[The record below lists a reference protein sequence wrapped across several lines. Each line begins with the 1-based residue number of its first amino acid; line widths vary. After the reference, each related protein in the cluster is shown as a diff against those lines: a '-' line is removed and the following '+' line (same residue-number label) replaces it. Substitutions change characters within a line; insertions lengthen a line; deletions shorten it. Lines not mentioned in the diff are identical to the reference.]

1 MFDVEVTVIGGGIVG
16 CAVTAEISQLG
27 LSTVLL
33 EMESGLA
40 RGTTSRNSEVSHG
53 GMYYPTGT
61 LKARYCVA
69 GRRLLKE
76 FCATAKVGYREC
88 GKVIVAVEEAEIP
101 ELERLLALG
110 QANGVEDLRL
120 IDATELKALEPEV
133 RAVAG
138 LYSPRTSVLDAEG
151 AARAYAHLAT
161 ERGAQVMTG
170 CRVTGLDRFAAGW
183 EVSITPTGDKRRE
196 GWHHTSR
203 IVVNAAGLWADKVA
217 ATAGIDI
224 AARGWRQ
231 HLTKGN
237 YFALGNTHDGRIN
250 RLVYPVPPSSGS
262 SLGIHVCL
270 DLAGQMKLGP
280 DLETMPND
288 PRDACAAPEDI
299 SLDYRVDPGR
309 QTSFYEDA
317 KRFLPWLEPDDLAPA
332 MCGLRPK
339 VAVTGFG
346 DFVINREEDEFAGLI
361 NLVGIESP
369 GLTAAPAIAVA
380 VADLVREMGQG

>member
-1 MFDVEVTVIGGGIVG
+1 MFDLDVTVIGGGIVG
-16 CAVTAEISQLG
+16 CAVAAEISGMG

-33 EMESGLA
+33 EMDSGLA
-40 RGTTSRNSEVSHG
+40 RATTSRNSEVSHG
-53 GMYYPTGT
+53 GMYYPTGS
-61 LKARYCVA
+61 LKASYCVA

-76 FCATAKVGYREC
+76 FCTTAKVGYREY
-88 GKVIVAVEEAEIP
+88 GKVIVAVVDREIP

-120 IDATELKALEPEV
+120 IDTAEMKAMEPDV
-133 RAVAG
+133 AAVAG
-138 LYSPRTSVLDAEG
+138 LYSPRTAVLDAEG
-151 AARAYAHLAT
+151 ATRAYAHLAT

-170 CRVTGLDRFAAGW
+170 CRVTGLGRSRGGW
-183 EVSITPTGDKRRE
+183 EVSISPIGDKRRE

-203 IVVNAAGLWADKVA
+203 IVINAAGLWADRVA
-217 ATAGIDI
+217 ALAGIDI
-224 AARGWRQ
+224 DARGWRQ

-237 YFALGNTHDGRIN
+237 YFALGNRHDGRVN
-250 RLVYPVPPSSGS
+250 RLIYPVPPASGS
-262 SLGIHVCL
+262 SLGVHVCL

-280 DLETMPND
+280 DLERMSND
-288 PRDACAAPEDI
+288 PRDACATAGDI
-299 SLDYRVDPGR
+299 NLDYRVDPGR

-339 VAVTGFG
+339 LAVTGFG
-346 DFVINREEDEFAGLI
+346 DFVINREEDDFAGLI

-380 VADLVREMGQG
+380 VGALVREMDQG

>member
-1 MFDVEVTVIGGGIVG
+1 MFDLDVTVIGGGIVG
-16 CAVTAEISQLG
+16 CAVAAEISGMG

-53 GMYYPTGT
+53 GMYYPTGS

-69 GRRLLKE
+69 GRRLLKD
-76 FCATAKVGYREC
+76 FCTSAKVGYREC
-88 GKVIVAVEEAEIP
+88 GKVIVAVENAEIP

-120 IDATELKALEPEV
+120 IDTAELKVLEPEV

-138 LYSPRTSVLDAEG
+138 LYSPRTGVLDAEG
-151 AARAYAHLAT
+151 ATRAYAHLAAEKGT
-161 ERGAQVMTG
+161 QLMTG
-170 CRVTGLDRFAAGW
+170 CRVTGLDRSAAGW
-183 EVSITPTGDKRRE
+183 EVAITPTGDKRRE
-196 GWHHTSR
+196 GWHHSSR
-203 IVVNAAGLWADKVA
+203 IVVNAAGLWADRVA
-217 ATAGIDI
+217 ALAGIDI

-231 HLTKGN
+231 YLTKGN
-237 YFALGNTHDGRIN
+237 YFALGNAHDGRVNSLI
-250 RLVYPVPPSSGS
+250 YPVPPASGS
-262 SLGIHVCL
+262 SLGVHVCL

-288 PRDACAAPEDI
+288 PREACATPEDFN
-299 SLDYRVDPGR
+299 LDYRVDPDR
-309 QTSFYEDA
+309 QASFYEDA

-339 VAVTGFG
+339 LAVNGFG
-346 DFVINREEDEFAGLI
+346 DFVVNREEDEFAGLI

-380 VADLVREMGQG
+380 VGDLVREMEQG